1 MASRITIAVTRVFNH
16 WSNRTLMIIKQQSQ
30 RDRIIVYCLLRVKH
44 NMNLNILLKH
54 LLQLVVNVFVTQA
67 PLIGRVLQVVLE
79 AVMDEPGLKTQYLCL
94 NVVLRHT
101 VVSLCVLQE
110 QCTKGGFFECIF
122 NIMNCFLKFQ
132 LLYYSF
138 GYSKYNII
146 CTYYNVLPKYQKSQ
160 STYLQYWLRHSEKV
174 AFSVMLAL

>member
-1 MASRITIAVTRVFNH
+1 
-16 WSNRTLMIIKQQSQ
+16 MIIKQQSQ
-30 RDRIIVYCLLRVKH
+30 RDRNIVYCLLRVKH

-79 AVMDEPGLKTQYLCL
+79 AVMDGPGLKTQYLCL

-110 QCTKGGFFECIF
+110 QCTKGVFS
-122 NIMNCFLKFQ
+122 NA
-132 LLYYSF
+132 
-138 GYSKYNII
+138 
-146 CTYYNVLPKYQKSQ
+146 
-160 STYLQYWLRHSEKV
+160 YLIL
-174 AFSVMLAL
+174 